1 MAFRTRALSAEP
13 LDNGKSEARGEHRG
27 MYVREKRQTN
37 FDFFGEM
44 IAIANEAGQSRSV
57 GKTPRVLRL

>member
-1 MAFRTRALSAEP
+1 
-13 LDNGKSEARGEHRG
+13 